1 MIKKTLAFLNRQD
14 GSVRQKTIRA
24 STWVA
29 LSSLLIFFLTFVRTI
44 ILARLLEPE
53 AFGLAGICMMI
64 VGLVETFSRPGFVAA
79 LIHRQD
85 EFEVARDTAFVLLVM
100 RGIILSILIAAFA
113 PAVAWF
119 YDEQLLT
126 GLIATISLYFVING
140 FSNINTVAY
149 QKAIDFKVLS
159 YLDLLRGAISTVFII
174 ALAYILED
182 VWALVLGYVI
192 TALVGVILSYVM
204 ISGRPTFSFDR
215 KIAKELFYYGKY
227 IVGLGI
233 FVFLTQEIDKAVIGK
248 VLGVEL
254 LGYYVIAY
262 MLGNLTATHFTK
274 VISKTLFPAY
284 SQLQNDYDKLSRT
297 FSDVFKIVAMFAVPA
312 TAGLIVLADDIILVL
327 YGEKW
332 LPATVPVQ
340 ILAAFGCLR
349 AVSGIAG
356 YLYNGIGKP
365 SIPFYLV
372 AGKFV
377 AIALIIYPM
386 TLWYGLAGAAMAVTI
401 PAVAEF
407 FVGLYML
414 ERILRISVWGRML
427 DLAKPV
433 ALSIVMALILVYA
446 KLQLG
451 DVNALELVMLVI
463 FGASIYVIIGIRDV
477 RWCYR
482 RIMGKPDR

>member
-1 MIKKTLAFLNRQD
+1 M
-14 GSVRQKTIRA
+14 
-24 STWVA
+24 
-29 LSSLLIFFLTFVRTI
+29 
-44 ILARLLEPE
+44 
-53 AFGLAGICMMI
+53 
-64 VGLVETFSRPGFVAA
+64 
-79 LIHRQD
+79 
-85 EFEVARDTAFVLLVM
+85 
-100 RGIILSILIAAFA
+100 
-113 PAVAWF
+113 
-119 YDEQLLT
+119 
-126 GLIATISLYFVING
+126 
-140 FSNINTVAY
+140 
-149 QKAIDFKVLS
+149 
-159 YLDLLRGAISTVFII
+159 
-174 ALAYILED
+174 
-182 VWALVLGYVI
+182 
-192 TALVGVILSYVM
+192 
-204 ISGRPTFSFDR
+204 
-215 KIAKELFYYGKY
+215 
-227 IVGLGI
+227 
-233 FVFLTQEIDKAVIGK
+233 
-248 VLGVEL
+248 
-254 LGYYVIAY
+254 
-262 MLGNLTATHFTK
+262 
-274 VISKTLFPAY
+274 
-284 SQLQNDYDKLSRT
+284 
-297 FSDVFKIVAMFAVPA
+297 FKIVAMFAVPA